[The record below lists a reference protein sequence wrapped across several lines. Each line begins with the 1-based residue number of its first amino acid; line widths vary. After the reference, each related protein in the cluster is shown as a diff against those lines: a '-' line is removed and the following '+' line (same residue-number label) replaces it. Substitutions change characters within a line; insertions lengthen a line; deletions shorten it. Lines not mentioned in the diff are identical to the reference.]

1 MASPVV
7 VTVVTLL
14 AATCS
19 LKTLYG
25 SVIVVGCAGAKST
38 FVMNRLAASRTSS
51 VIQNRLDRNGFGAGG
66 TGTLGTP
73 GSFGVRSC
81 EGPGEAAMSPRN
93 PTPLQIAA
101 STTARPE

>member
-25 SVIVVGCAGAKST
+25 SVMVVGCAGAKST

-51 VIQNRLDRNGFGAGG
+51 VIQNRLDRTGVGAGG
-66 TGTLGTP
+66 TRNVGTP
-73 GSFGVRSC
+73 GSLVVRSG
-81 EGPGEAAMSPRN
+81 EVPGEPAMSPRN
-93 PTPLQIAA
+93 RTPLQIAA
-101 STTARPE
+101 STTAR